1 MKISTFSKCCSA
13 TVVEIRERNEP
24 YNLLAIVDYLA
35 RETEEK
41 FYAGWCFVPDEIKN
55 RKIDFFITG
64 KVDSKLNGM
73 VDGIRVYVK

>member
-1 MKISTFSKCCSA
+1 MTVKSFSKCCSA

-35 RETEEK
+35 RETENK
-41 FYAGWCFVPDEIKN
+41 FYAGWTFVPDEVKS
-55 RKIDFFITG
+55 RKIDFFIAG
-64 KVDSKLNGM
+64 RVDSKLNGM

>member
-1 MKISTFSKCCSA
+1 MGFGREGKSTYHFLKTYTNPSFIAINDS
-13 TVVEIRERNEP
+13 VEI
-24 YNLLAIVDYLA
+24 
-35 RETEEK
+35 ETEEK

>member
-1 MKISTFSKCCSA
+1 MKVSTFSKCCSA
-13 TVVEIRERNEP
+13 TVVEIMERKEP
-24 YNLLAIVDYLA
+24 YTLLATVDYLA

-41 FYAGWCFVPDEIKN
+41 FYAGWCFVPDEVKS
-55 RKIDFFITG
+55 RKIDFFIAG

>member
-1 MKISTFSKCCSA
+1 
-13 TVVEIRERNEP
+13 VVEIREHNEP

-35 RETEEK
+35 RETENK
-41 FYAGWCFVPDEIKN
+41 FYASWPFVPDEVKN
-55 RKIDFFITG
+55 RKIDFFIAG